1 MITLFSYNAALK
13 DGKPIADRVLA
24 IRNSLLSGILI
35 FYGKLEMSLVLFK
48 CRQLPSGCTLFL
60 GEWEAWWITSKKN
73 METLQSSSQKMVTNA
88 LTQFQYCWSKLYF
101 FQLAEP
107 WFILV
112 PVLLGMDDPNSIFI
126 SREDALKDEKRIKY
140 HKDYLTNLLA
150 SIK

>member
-1 MITLFSYNAALK
+1 
-13 DGKPIADRVLA
+13 
-24 IRNSLLSGILI
+24 
-35 FYGKLEMSLVLFK
+35 
-48 CRQLPSGCTLFL
+48 
-60 GEWEAWWITSKKN
+60 